1 MEVNQYNKGV
11 TIMKRILFLTVGLLS
26 GLAAAGAGAGGV
38 NDVEVQRVMTA
49 IEKVTGEIAGNQ
61 GI

>member
-1 MEVNQYNKGV
+1 
-11 TIMKRILFLTVGLLS
+11 MKRILFLTVGLLS